1 MIKTLQN
8 YLSDFSHLFF
18 PHNCLGCGS
27 DVLDD
32 EQMLCSHCFTELPET
47 GFLSQAGNT
56 VEKIFYGRAPITKAG
71 SAYYFT
77 KNSLLQ
83 NIIFELKYRNNK
95 DAGLLL
101 GRLTGYQLQQSNRFN
116 NVDVMVPLP
125 LNFKKEKQR
134 GYNQAALIA
143 KGISEITGVAVNT
156 KAVKRAVF
164 TETQTHK
171 DRVSRWQNMQ
181 NVFVVDDAA
190 ALAGKHVMLIDD
202 VITTGATLEACT
214 QKILQVPGTTVCIVT
229 VAYTI

>member
-32 EQMLCSHCFTELPET
+32 EQMLCTQCFTELPET
-47 GFLSQAGNT
+47 GFFAQPNNT
-56 VEKIFYGRAPITKAG
+56 VEKIFYGRVPLTKAG
-71 SAYYFT
+71 SAFYFT

-83 NIIFELKYRNNK
+83 NIVVELKYRNNK

-101 GRLTGYQLQQSNRFN
+101 GHLTGYQLQQSKRFDD
-116 NVDVMVPLP
+116 VDVMVPLP
-125 LNFKKEKQR
+125 LNPKKEKQR

-143 KGISEITGVAVNT
+143 KGISEISGIPVNT
-156 KAVKRAVF
+156 TAVKRAVF

-181 NVFVVDDAA
+181 DVFVVDNAA
-190 ALAGKHVMLIDD
+190 ALTGKHVMLIDD
-202 VITTGATLEACT
+202 VVTTGATLEACA

-229 VAYTI
+229 VAYTV